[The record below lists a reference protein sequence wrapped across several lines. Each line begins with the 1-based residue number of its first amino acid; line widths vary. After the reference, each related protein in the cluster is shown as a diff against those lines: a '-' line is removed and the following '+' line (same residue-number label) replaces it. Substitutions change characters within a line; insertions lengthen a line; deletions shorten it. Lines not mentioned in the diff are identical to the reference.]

1 MEQTVLPLFIKFRDF
16 LVSIAPW
23 LLLGLVVAG
32 GLRQYL
38 ARSLA
43 ERIDRRITKVGIV
56 IAGLSIAAP
65 SGFTIFMLDY
75 RLAVL
80 WFVVATG
87 LIYAGARL
95 LAPAAEPLAGLQKA
109 GWLPAGEDPAEAA
122 VGTTLRR
129 QLAGIWG
136 AVGERFDLITFW
148 FMGACLA
155 AALLAFYMPYEVG
168 HGFFGRTPWLGI
180 LFAGAIGRVLPV
192 GKGPEMPLALLLLL
206 KEAHPGAVAALLFA
220 AMPTPFLPAGLRS
233 GGRRRWFLA
242 AQFALAVVV
251 GGLVGPAL
259 L

>member
-1 MEQTVLPLFIKFRDF
+1 VEQTVLPLFIKFRDF

-32 GLRQYL
+32 GLRGYL
-38 ARSLA
+38 ARSLVA
-43 ERIDRRITKVGIV
+43 RADRRITNSGVV
-56 IAGLSIAAP
+56 LAGLGIAAP

-80 WFVVATG
+80 WFVVAAG

-95 LAPAAEPLAGLQKA
+95 LAPAAEPFAGLQKA
-109 GWLPAGEDPAEAA
+109 GWLPAGEDLAEAEP
-122 VGTTLRR
+122 GTIRR
-129 QLAGIWG
+129 QLAGVWG
-136 AVGERFDLITFW
+136 AVGQRFDLITFW

-168 HGFFGRTPWLGI
+168 HGFFGRTPWLGA
-180 LFAGAIGRVLPV
+180 LLAGGIGRALPV
-192 GKGPEMPLALLLLL
+192 GRGTEMPLALLLLL
-206 KEAHPGAVAALLFA
+206 KGAHPGAVAALLFA
-220 AMPTPFLPAGLRS
+220 AMPIPFLRADLRS